1 MKFHKESKSEKRSV
15 GVGGRGVSK
24 SVLTKN
30 PVLKENKKKKQKK
43 KKQKKKTKTNKKKCG
58 VGVGVGGGGRGVV
71 TEF

>member
-43 KKQKKKTKTNKKKCG
+43 KKTKKKNKNKQKKMWG
-58 VGVGVGGGGRGVV
+58 GGWGGGRG
-71 TEF
+71 